1 MDIWER
7 GLHAGLVGNAK
18 AKGAAREGKDASG
31 GEEKYDTLARSY
43 PDTIFSG
50 KLRQPVLRETNR

>member
-1 MDIWER
+1 MEIWER
-7 GLHAGLVGNAK
+7 GLHTGLVGNAE
-18 AKGAAREGKDASG
+18 AEGAAREGKAASG
-31 GEEKYDTLARSY
+31 GEEKYETLARSY